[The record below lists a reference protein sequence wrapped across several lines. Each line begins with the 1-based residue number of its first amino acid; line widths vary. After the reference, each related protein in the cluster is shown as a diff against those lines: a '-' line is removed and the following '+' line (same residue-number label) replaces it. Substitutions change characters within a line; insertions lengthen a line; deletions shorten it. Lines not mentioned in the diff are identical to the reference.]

1 MPLSKL
7 RSRCRGHRETA
18 NAFDDNQLT
27 LWSARQG
34 RRADARRLCRERAHD
49 AASTDTPSSGSTTDA
64 NDKTSSKATVAAT
77 RETTNATR
85 ESVGATPESYVA
97 TPSCLAGF
105 DLVEES
111 GGPTPV
117 PTRCEKRESVDAGTD
132 CSAHGTPTMV
142 SASGRRCVTN
152 AEHKTHPTVS
162 CPWDGDWSLR
172 AGQCETTTKVEE
184 IRTTVDEVQYK
195 VEFTVR
201 VAPFTAQVRVAPY
214 TKTVRVAPFTETVT
228 QSYTRRQRY
237 CAQYDTEFGTGCIQ
251 WAYRNKTVTVTE
263 TVDAYNYEPRDVYHY
278 QPVDAY
284 NYETRTRWECC
295 KSVIREVTVMVD
307 QVTKRDPRRTCPTMY
322 ALNTNT
328 NHCERPAGTDLG
340 SGTAV
345 CDGITWTLN
354 SGDNTCSRILPGTIH
369 YGCGAGDT
377 KITPATT
384 PPTCRTYVC
393 PADYQLASSNA
404 SRTCV
409 RYACQSN
416 FLVDASTTPP
426 ECVRYVCEEG
436 YQLDTATA
444 DSAVQTRTCARIS
457 DESEPKVATSFT
469 HTIGGRWDGDV
480 ECDRSGLLHGV
491 HAMVLPDSALMP
503 TSGSPFMIMPG
514 TAGRLCIDAT
524 LNKTL
529 TAVIIGATTDL
540 GCTAITIG
548 AAALATKRSGGTLG
562 AYIAAHPG
570 TLIVAQSTCTA
581 IVGGLVDHLLPES
594 MGGRPDVVIA
604 LPGSALEIEKP
615 PVRYDGDVEC
625 DRSGLLHGVHAM
637 VLPDGLLLPTSGSPY
652 TIMPGTAGNQVGSL
666 CLRGIQTNP
675 VIVFV
680 EKMFGNTVCSAIEL
694 GSAAPIQ
701 KFSKGTLK
709 SFVNDNRGSMVALSA
724 GCAGFVSGTGDSV
737 LPIPFNRRA
746 DAVITLPSAIVADQS
761 DDTSADRT
769 QSVPQVSISGG
780 NDVTE
785 GGNVTITVSALPKP
799 TASITVNVTVSA
811 VGSYGVSSGN
821 EQVTI
826 GSSGTGTLTVA
837 TSDDSVDEAD
847 GSVTAAIASGRGYT
861 GTGSATVTV
870 SDDDDP
876 MPSVPAAS
884 ISGPSSVIEGAKAR
898 FVISVSPNPKSDVLV
913 KVKVTSTGDYG
924 VADRTAGSIGGC
936 ERVGCIA

>member
-1 MPLSKL
+1 M
-7 RSRCRGHRETA
+7 
-18 NAFDDNQLT
+18 
-27 LWSARQG
+27 
-34 RRADARRLCRERAHD
+34 
-49 AASTDTPSSGSTTDA
+49 ASTDTPSSGSTTDA

-503 TSGSPFMIMPG
+503 TSGSP
-514 TAGRLCIDAT
+514 
-524 LNKTL
+524 
-529 TAVIIGATTDL
+529 
-540 GCTAITIG
+540 
-548 AAALATKRSGGTLG
+548 
-562 AYIAAHPG
+562 
-570 TLIVAQSTCTA
+570 
-581 IVGGLVDHLLPES
+581 
-594 MGGRPDVVIA
+594 
-604 LPGSALEIEKP
+604 
-615 PVRYDGDVEC
+615 
-625 DRSGLLHGVHAM
+625 
-637 VLPDGLLLPTSGSPY
+637 Y

-680 EKMFGNTVCSAIEL
+680 EKMFGNAVCSAIEL
-694 GSAAPIQ
+694 GSAALIQ